1 MALPF
6 TDDSV
11 DICLSSNVAEH
22 VPRPWQLGAE
32 MLRVTKPG
40 GLAVLSYTVWLGP
53 FGGHEMGLT
62 HYLGGA
68 RAAAR
73 YTRKHGHRPK
83 NDYGSSLFAVSA
95 ADGLNWAAE
104 YRRPGRRFS
113 PLPPAMGMVADIG
126 ASATGVP
133 GEQSRAGPSAA
144 IMEHVLVSASPW
156 VGWRPWPPAT
166 MQWGH
171 LACGGRSDEEE
182 RRKMTDSLTTEYDKL
197 FIGGKWT
204 EPSTDEVIE
213 VHCPATGEYVGKVP
227 MAAAADV
234 DAAVAAARAAF
245 DSGPWPSTP
254 PKERAAVIANA
265 LKLMEERKDGFV
277 KLLGL
282 ETGQPP
288 TSVET
293 MQWMSGIG
301 CLNFFAGPAVD
312 QIKWQEIRNGGY
324 GQTIVHREP
333 LGVVGAIVAWNVP
346 LFLAINKL
354 GPALLAGCTVVLKP
368 AAETPLSANALAEVF
383 AEAGLPEGV
392 LSIVPGGIETG
403 QALTSNPDID
413 IFSFT
418 GSSAVGKEI
427 GKRAADMLKPCTLEL
442 GGKSAAILLDDVD
455 LAASVPMLVFSGIMN
470 TGQACVAQTRILAPR
485 SRYDEIVD
493 AVSAFVQAL
502 PVGTPSDPAAQIGSL
517 ISEKQRA
524 RVEGYIAKGVEEGA
538 RLVTGGGR
546 PEGLDNGFFVQPT
559 VFADVDNK
567 MTIAQEEIFG
577 PVLSII
583 PYDTEEDAIKIA
595 NDSAYGLAGSV
606 WTTDVPHGIEI
617 SEKIRTGTY
626 AINWYAFDPCCPF
639 GGYKNS
645 GIGRENGP
653 EGVEHFTQQKSVL
666 MPMGYTL
673 DS

>member
-1 MALPF
+1 MF
-6 TDDSV
+6 SF
-11 DICLSSNVAEH
+11 CFRFGRVA
-22 VPRPWQLGAE
+22 A
-32 MLRVTKPG
+32 
-40 GLAVLSYTVWLGP
+40 
-53 FGGHEMGLT
+53 
-62 HYLGGA
+62 
-68 RAAAR
+68 
-73 YTRKHGHRPK
+73 
-83 NDYGSSLFAVSA
+83 
-95 ADGLNWAAE
+95 
-104 YRRPGRRFS
+104 
-113 PLPPAMGMVADIG
+113 
-126 ASATGVP
+126 
-133 GEQSRAGPSAA
+133 
-144 IMEHVLVSASPW
+144 
-156 VGWRPWPPAT
+156 
-166 MQWGH
+166 
-171 LACGGRSDEEE
+171 
-182 RRKMTDSLTTEYDKL
+182 MTDSLTTEYDKL

-234 DAAVAAARAAF
+234 DAAVAAARKAF

-254 PKERAAVIANA
+254 PKDRAAVIANV

-277 KLLGL
+277 ELLGL

-293 MQWMSGIG
+293 MQWMSGVG

-368 AAETPLSANALAEVF
+368 AAETPLSANALAEAF

-403 QALTSNPDID
+403 QALTSNPDVD

-427 GKRAADMLKPCTLEL
+427 GKRAAELLKPCTLEL

-485 SRYDEIVD
+485 SRYDEIVE
-493 AVSAFVQAL
+493 AVSNFVQML
-502 PVGTPSDPAAQIGSL
+502 PVGGPGDAAAQIGSL
-517 ISEKQRA
+517 ISEKQRS

-538 RLVTGGGR
+538 RLVCGGGR
-546 PEGLDNGFFVQPT
+546 PEGQDKGFFVEAT

-583 PYDTEEDAIKIA
+583 PYETEEEAVQIA

-606 WTTDVPHGIEI
+606 WTTDIPRGIKI

-626 AINWYAFDPCCPF
+626 GINWYAFDPCCPF

-666 MPMGYTL
+666 MPMGYTVE
-673 DS
+673 